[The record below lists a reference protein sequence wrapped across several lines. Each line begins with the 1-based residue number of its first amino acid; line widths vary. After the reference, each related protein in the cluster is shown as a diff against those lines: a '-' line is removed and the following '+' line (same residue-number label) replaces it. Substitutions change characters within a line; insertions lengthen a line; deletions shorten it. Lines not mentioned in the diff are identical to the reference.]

1 MFACSTLITLNHEK
15 HKYTIYVNI
24 YVHSKQCLLWPEI
37 KDITSN
43 ESIKRTSLEL
53 LHWPTAT
60 LLLSDLLSF
69 SPFFYTLQICG
80 FSGVTEAWKRSDL
93 VSRSLKR
100 GQRAWE
106 ASWPK
111 PTKLVRTFLFTKIIH
126 NSWKPINLDH
136 LAQ

>member
-1 MFACSTLITLNHEK
+1 MNHEK

-37 KDITSN
+37 RDITLN
-43 ESIKRTSLEL
+43 ASIKRTSLEL
-53 LHWPTAT
+53 LHWSMAT

-69 SPFFYTLQICG
+69 STFFYTIQICG
-80 FSGVTEAWKRSDL
+80 DGGGTEAWKRSGL
-93 VSRSLKR
+93 VVSRSLKR

-111 PTKLVRTFLFTKIIH
+111 PTKLVQTFLFTKIIH
-126 NSWKPINLDH
+126 NNWKLINLDH